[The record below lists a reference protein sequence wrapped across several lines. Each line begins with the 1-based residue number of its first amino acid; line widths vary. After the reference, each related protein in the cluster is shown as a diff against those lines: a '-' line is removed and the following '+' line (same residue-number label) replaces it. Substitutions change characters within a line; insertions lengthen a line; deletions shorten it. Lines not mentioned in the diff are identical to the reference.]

1 MFGVQTTGAAN
12 DLQRATGLARKMVSM
27 FGMNETLGLMTSA
40 TVEHQY
46 LDGRSYM
53 DCSDETAALVD
64 REVQKLLS
72 FCYASAKETLC
83 NNRQLL
89 DDIAALLLEKE
100 TITGEEMMAI
110 IHPTAEE
117 VPEEIPAE
125 SELTVDN

>member
-1 MFGVQTTGAAN
+1 MQT
-12 DLQRATGLARKMVSM
+12 VI
-27 FGMNETLGLMTSA
+27 TSA

-64 REVQKLLS
+64 REVQKLLAG
-72 FCYASAKETLC
+72 CYASAKETLQ

-110 IHPTAEE
+110 INPPAEE
-117 VPEEIPAE
+117 
-125 SELTVDN
+125 LTIDNG